1 MNKSISPSRTY
12 VAVCSTWDS
21 KGYFFKK
28 FTLPDLKPILGE
40 DQNDSQIAT
49 WFYLNALD
57 GVSVIEGCF
66 SAEDFA
72 KVSNVQ
78 VERIQQSHIDTIPT
92 KTVAPYDP
100 ILAGRVGVISD
111 GMVIFDEDPSAH
123 FAEDIMG

>member
-40 DQNDSQIAT
+40 DKNDSVIAT

-57 GVSVIEGCF
+57 AVSVIEGCF
-66 SAEDFA
+66 SAEDYE
-72 KVSNVQ
+72 KISYVQ
-78 VERIQQSHIDTIPT
+78 VERIQQSHPGDEVVPG
-92 KTVAPYDP
+92 KPGAPFDP
-100 ILAGRVGVISD
+100 ALHGMIVTGVIVFTE
-111 GMVIFDEDPSAH
+111 G
-123 FAEDIMG
+123 